1 VVVRLH
7 NGKVERL
14 ADTWFIGAQALQS
27 QAIIAQPA

>member
-14 ADTWFIGAQALQS
+14 ADNWFIGAQALQS
-27 QAIIAQPA
+27 EQP